1 MKKLIAIVG
10 PKASGKSALA
20 VALAKRINGE
30 VISCDS
36 MQIYKHLDIGTAK
49 PAENEKEGV
58 IHHMLDIVDPAVT
71 DSYSCAEFVSDAR
84 RIIDDVLSRGRIP
97 ILCGGTG
104 LYVDNITS
112 STEFSDADTDLEYR
126 ESLFELARK
135 KGNEY
140 IFSMLEKIDPE
151 SAAATHPN
159 NLKRVIRALEIY
171 HATGIKKSEW
181 DERSHE
187 KESEYDTVYLGL
199 NFNSRE
205 KLYERIDRRVDIMIE
220 NGLLD
225 EVKNLLDKKILRTGT
240 TAAQAI
246 GYKEIIEYI
255 DGKTTLEEAIEKVKR
270 ESRRYAKRQLTWF
283 KRNKKI
289 LWLYPDECPEF
300 KIIVNNALKHL
311 TELEFCDIM

>member
-10 PKASGKSALA
+10 PTASGKSALA

-84 RIIDDVLSRGRIP
+84 RIIDDVLSRGSIP

-104 LYVDNITS
+104 LYIDNITS

-126 ESLFELARK
+126 ESLFELARE

-140 IFSMLEKIDPE
+140 IYSILEEIDPE

-159 NLKRVIRALEIY
+159 NLKRVIRALEIF
-171 HATGIKKSEW
+171 HATGVKKSEW
-181 DERSHE
+181 DKRSHE
-187 KESEYDTVYLGL
+187 KESEYDTVYFGL

-205 KLYERIDRRVDIMIE
+205 KLYERIDRRVDIMME
-220 NGLLD
+220 DGLLN
-225 EVKNLLDKKILRTGT
+225 EVRNLLDKNILRKGT

-255 DGKTTLEEAIEKVKR
+255 DGKATLEEAVDKVKR

-283 KRNKKI
+283 KRNEKI
-289 LWLYPDECPEF
+289 LWLYPDECAEF

-311 TELEFCDIM
+311 TGLGFCDIM